1 MSLLG
6 YLASWEFWRSIVAG
20 VVGGGGAVGLL
31 GKMAMAKYKAN
42 LAQELEGWKAGY
54 QKALDENRIRFSWYH
69 LERAKAIKNLYSQ
82 LSVAEE
88 ALGSYVS
95 QKGLPE
101 KESAQQQLGK
111 AERIFKRNRIFFTD
125 DECQSIKEC
134 LEWILNALI
143 HAQASNVS
151 QGINAD
157 EIANQRFTARNI
169 VSNKIPKLRQTLE
182 KRFKIALSKTDGRN
196 QPPEES

>member
-6 YLASWEFWRSIVAG
+6 YLASWEFWRPVVAG

-82 LSVAEE
+82 LAVAEE
-88 ALGSYVS
+88 ALGRYVY
-95 QKGLPE
+95 QNDDLQNARRQLKGADRLY
-101 KESAQQQLGK
+101 
-111 AERIFKRNRIFFTD
+111 KRNRIFFTD

-143 HAQASNVS
+143 HAQAPNVS
-151 QGINAD
+151 RGISDD
-157 EIANQRFTARNI
+157 EIARQRLTARDI
-169 VSNKIPKLRQTLE
+169 VSNKIPTLRQTLE
-182 KRFKIALSKTDGRN
+182 NEFMIAINKADGRN
-196 QPPEES
+196 QPPEVS